1 MGWYSALQQALRGN
15 GLMRTGI
22 SKMSAVVLIVLAQCA
37 VAVGEPNNVVLPGV
51 FEPNRLL
58 TLKDYVGYAE
68 AHNAGLKSSYQQW
81 VAATEMVVQAKSLPD
96 PQLTYGY
103 YMPPSDASEKQIVS
117 VTQLFPWFGKINAR
131 TDAAA
136 NNADAAK
143 QKYQAVRLSLL
154 NEVKSGFYEYAYLA
168 KASDIARTNV
178 ELLSRF
184 EEITRTKYIA
194 AGAGHPDVIRAQVE
208 TVRMEDV
215 LRGLEQMREP
225 TVSRLRAALNLPA
238 ETNLPWP
245 ECEEFEPAPL
255 DYELLVN
262 LLRQKNPELA
272 GLDFEAMAAKSK
284 VKLAEKNFYPDI
296 GVGLQFE
303 QMRRPGGN
311 TQDSGKDAVMLL
323 LSLNVPLWQD
333 SYKGGQ
339 RQAVAEATSIE
350 QQKVET
356 ENNILAKVAQVY
368 YEYNDSIRK
377 IRLYRDKLLPK
388 AEELLR
394 SSETAYRGGTVDF
407 LSLIDA
413 QRTLL
418 DYRLSYQRVLADNR
432 QKLAALEML
441 AGTEL
446 DSK

>member
-1 MGWYSALQQALRGN
+1 
-15 GLMRTGI
+15 MRTGI
-22 SKMSAVVLIVLAQCA
+22 SKMLAAVVVILAQCA
-37 VAVGEPNNVVLPGV
+37 VAMGEPNNVVLPV
-51 FEPNRLL
+51 TFEPNQFL
-58 TLKDYVGYAE
+58 TLKGYTSYAE
-68 AHNAGLKSSYQQW
+68 AHNAGLKSSYQQC
-81 VAATEMVVQAKSLPD
+81 VAATEVVVQAKSLPD

-103 YMPPSDASEKQIVS
+103 YTQESDMHERQMVS
-117 VTQLFPWFGKINAR
+117 VMQMFPWFGKIDAR
-131 TDAAA
+131 TDAAVK
-136 NNADAAK
+136 NADAAK

-154 NEVKSGFYEYAYLA
+154 NEVKSGFYEYSYLA
-168 KASDIARTNV
+168 RATGIAGTNLD
-178 ELLSRF
+178 LLKRF
-184 EEITRTKYIA
+184 EEITKTKYIA
-194 AGAGHPDVIRAQVE
+194 AGGGHPDVIRAQVE
-208 TVRMEDV
+208 TARMEDV

-238 ETNLPWP
+238 EANLPWP
-245 ECEEFEPAPL
+245 EQEDFEPAPL

-284 VKLAEKNFYPDI
+284 VKLAEKNFYPDV

-311 TQDSGKDAVMLL
+311 TQDSGKDAVLL
-323 LSLNVPLWQD
+323 LFSLNVPLWQD

-350 QQKVET
+350 QQKVEV
-356 ENNILAKVAQVY
+356 ENSILAKAAQVY

-388 AEELLR
+388 AEELLLA
-394 SSETAYRGGTVDF
+394 SETAYRGGTIDF

-432 QKLAALEML
+432 QKLAELEML

>member
-1 MGWYSALQQALRGN
+1 
-15 GLMRTGI
+15 MRTGI
-22 SKMSAVVLIVLAQCA
+22 SKMLAAVLVVLVQCA
-37 VAVGEPNNVVLPGV
+37 VAIGEPN
-51 FEPNRLL
+51 EPNRFL
-58 TLKDYVGYAE
+58 TLKDYTSYAE
-68 AHNAGLKSSYQQW
+68 AHNAGLKSGYQQW
-81 VAATEMVVQAKSLPD
+81 VAATEVVVQAKSLPD

-103 YMPPSDASEKQIVS
+103 YMQESDTHEKQMVG
-117 VTQLFPWFGKINAR
+117 VMQMFPWFGKIDAR
-131 TDAAA
+131 TEAAA
-136 NNADAAK
+136 KNADVAK
-143 QKYQAVRLSLL
+143 QKYQAVRLLL
-154 NEVKSGFYEYAYLA
+154 LKEVKSGFYEYAYLA
-168 KASDIARTNV
+168 KASDIARTNI

-184 EEITRTKYIA
+184 EEITKTKYIA

-208 TVRMEDV
+208 TARMEDV
-215 LRGLEQMREP
+215 LRGLEQIREP
-225 TVSRLRAALNLPA
+225 TVSRLKAALNLPT
-238 ETNLPWP
+238 EVNLPWP
-245 ECEEFEPAPL
+245 EHEEFEPAPL

-272 GLDFEAMAAKSK
+272 GLNFEAMAAKSK
-284 VKLAEKNFYPDI
+284 VELAEKNFYPDVGI
-296 GVGLQFE
+296 GLQFE

-311 TQDSGKDAVMLL
+311 TQDSGKDAVLL
-323 LSLNVPLWQD
+323 LFSLNVPLWRD
-333 SYKGGQ
+333 NYKGGQ

-350 QQKVET
+350 QQKVEA
-356 ENNILAKVAQVY
+356 ENNILAKAAQVY

-388 AEELLR
+388 AEELLW
-394 SSETAYRGGTVDF
+394 SSETAYRGGTIDF

-432 QKLAALEML
+432 QKLAELEML

>member
-1 MGWYSALQQALRGN
+1 
-15 GLMRTGI
+15 MRTGI
-22 SKMSAVVLIVLAQCA
+22 SKILAAVVVVLAQCA
-37 VAVGEPNNVVLPGV
+37 VAMGEPNNVVLPV
-51 FEPNRLL
+51 TFEPNQFL
-58 TLKDYVGYAE
+58 TLKGYTSYAE

-81 VAATEMVVQAKSLPD
+81 VAATEGVVQAKSLPD

-103 YMPPSDASEKQIVS
+103 YAQESDAREKQMVS
-117 VTQLFPWFGKINAR
+117 VMQIFPWFGKIDAR
-131 TDAAA
+131 TEAAA
-136 NNADAAK
+136 KNADAAK
-143 QKYQAVRLSLL
+143 QKYQAVRLLLL
-154 NEVKSGFYEYAYLA
+154 NEVKSGFYEYSYLA
-168 KASDIARTNV
+168 RATGIAGTNLD
-178 ELLSRF
+178 LLKRF
-184 EEITRTKYIA
+184 EEITKTKYIA
-194 AGAGHPDVIRAQVE
+194 AGGGHPDVIRAQVE
-208 TVRMEDV
+208 TARMEDV

-238 ETNLPWP
+238 EANLPWP
-245 ECEEFEPAPL
+245 EQEDFELAPL

-272 GLDFEAMAAKSK
+272 GLNFEAMAAKSK
-284 VKLAEKNFYPDI
+284 VNLAEKSFYPDV

-311 TQDSGKDAVMLL
+311 TQDSGKDAVLL
-323 LSLNVPLWQD
+323 LFSLNVPLWQD
-333 SYKGGQ
+333 NYRGEQ
-339 RQAVAEATSIE
+339 RQAAAEATSIE

-356 ENNILAKVAQVY
+356 ENNILAKAAQVY

-388 AEELLR
+388 AEELLLA
-394 SSETAYRGGTVDF
+394 SETAYRGGTIDF

-418 DYRLSYQRVLADNR
+418 DYRLSYQRALADNR
-432 QKLAALEML
+432 QKLAELEML

-446 DSK
+446 GSK